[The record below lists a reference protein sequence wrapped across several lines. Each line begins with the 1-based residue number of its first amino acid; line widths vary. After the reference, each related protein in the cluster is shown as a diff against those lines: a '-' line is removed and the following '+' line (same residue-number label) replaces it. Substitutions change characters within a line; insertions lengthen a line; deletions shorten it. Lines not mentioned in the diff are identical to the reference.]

1 MTQRSSSPNQ
11 TPLFISVHLPK
22 TAGTSFADSLGQ
34 AFGDGLRLDY
44 DERPL
49 NRHPAI
55 RKLRAL
61 KLGAAHARRGIC
73 DDTTRCIHGHILPI
87 AYSRFRDRGE
97 PVFLTW
103 LRHPLDRL
111 QSHYNYWLDS
121 YEEQTAGA
129 LHRRVV
135 EEAWSFERFAL
146 SRELKDIYQAFLWR
160 FPAPRFTFIGITEYY
175 AEDLAYL
182 SEEVLRSP
190 VPESR
195 KNVGNSQARAEL
207 ALSGSQRARIEKHH
221 ARDFALYEWA
231 LRQRRRR

>member
-11 TPLFISVHLPK
+11 SPLCISVHLPK

-34 AFGDGLRLDY
+34 AFRDGLRLAY

-49 NRHPAI
+49 NRHPTI

-61 KLGAAHARRGIC
+61 KLATAHARKGIG
-73 DDTTRCIHGHILPI
+73 DDSTKCIHGHILPM
-87 AYSRFRDRGE
+87 AYSRFRDRSE
-97 PVFLTW
+97 PIFLTW

-111 QSHYNYWLDS
+111 QSHYNYWLDN

-129 LHRRVV
+129 LHRRVI

-160 FPAPRFTFIGITEYY
+160 FPARRFTFIGITEHY

-195 KNVGNSQARAEL
+195 KNVGNSEARADL

-221 ARDFALYEWA
+221 ARDFALYDWA
-231 LRQRRRR
+231 LRQRQRR